1 MSVEIHEVRLDVI
14 VHDILRQQQQ
24 QPQQQSHLDDRMFTH
39 RTRHNKRIRKLIVVA
54 IMSTRTRH
62 KRQLILTLIENMV
75 DAMKAS
81 DEAIKERALV

>member
-24 QPQQQSHLDDRMFTH
+24 LPQQQSHLDDRMFTH

>member
-24 QPQQQSHLDDRMFTH
+24 PPQQQSHLDDRMFTH